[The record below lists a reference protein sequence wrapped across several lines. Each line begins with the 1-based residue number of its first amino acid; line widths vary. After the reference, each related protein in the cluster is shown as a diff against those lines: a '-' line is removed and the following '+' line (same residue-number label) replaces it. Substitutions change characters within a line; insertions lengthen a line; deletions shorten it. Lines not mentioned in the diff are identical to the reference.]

1 MLLKI
6 EGSRLSFA
14 RSFATD
20 ELPSEEV
27 DPNAAVVID
36 EKEASKMRT
45 RIIPVEVSM
54 RYLKSKGK
62 FSTEVIKY
70 VINNKEICLKV
81 IQLHMALKQSGW
93 NIGEILKDSL
103 HLKQEKLALYIFFL
117 SKYHPIFFYWSI
129 FYLQRKD
136 KITTGNP
143 CPICRDEYLVLD
155 YRNVELLKQFIS
167 PFNGAILPTK

>member
-20 ELPSEEV
+20 EVPSEEV

-70 VINNKEICLKV
+70 VINKEICLKV

-93 NIGEILKDSL
+93 NIGEILKGSL
-103 HLKQEKLALYIFFL
+103 HLKQERLALYIFFFL
-117 SKYHPIFFYWSI
+117 SKYHPIFFI
-129 FYLQRKD
+129 EAFF
-136 KITTGNP
+136 
-143 CPICRDEYLVLD
+143 ICRG
-155 YRNVELLKQFIS
+155 RIK
-167 PFNGAILPTK
+167 

>member
-20 ELPSEEV
+20 EVPSEEV

-70 VINNKEICLKV
+70 VINKEICLKV

-103 HLKQEKLALYIFFL
+103 HLKQEKLALYIF
-117 SKYHPIFFYWSI
+117 SI
-129 FYLQRKD
+129 FLN
-136 KITTGNP
+136 IT
-143 CPICRDEYLVLD
+143 L
-155 YRNVELLKQFIS
+155 F
-167 PFNGAILPTK
+167 FF

>member
-1 MLLKI
+1 MATRVVLSQCLRQFAARSPSFLALPKFYSSGSMLLKI

-70 VINNKEICLKV
+70 VINNKGICLKV
-81 IQLHMALKQSGW
+81 IQLHMALKQSG
-93 NIGEILKDSL
+93 
-103 HLKQEKLALYIFFL
+103 
-117 SKYHPIFFYWSI
+117 
-129 FYLQRKD
+129 
-136 KITTGNP
+136 
-143 CPICRDEYLVLD
+143 
-155 YRNVELLKQFIS
+155 
-167 PFNGAILPTK
+167 

>member
-20 ELPSEEV
+20 EVPSEEV

-70 VINNKEICLKV
+70 VINNKGICLKV

-103 HLKQEKLALYIFFL
+103 HLKQEKLALYIF
-117 SKYHPIFFYWSI
+117 SI
-129 FYLQRKD
+129 FLN
-136 KITTGNP
+136 IT
-143 CPICRDEYLVLD
+143 L
-155 YRNVELLKQFIS
+155 F
-167 PFNGAILPTK
+167 FF